1 MNQIF
6 RRIKRIIKSNLSDT
20 DSRFNLNNEDDELQ
34 KIIDSLNNDGTS
46 KAESERKAYT
56 PPPKTTDPKVF
67 NAYKTLGLSEGA
79 SVESIKSSYKNL
91 IKKYHP
97 DRVSSLSKSEQEA
110 AYKKSQEINMAYATL
125 EKHLNF

>member
-6 RRIKRIIKSNLSDT
+6 RRIKRILKSNLSDADT
-20 DSRFNLNNEDDELQ
+20 RFNHTNEDDELQ
-34 KIIDSLNNDGTS
+34 KVIDSLNNDTAS
-46 KAESERKAYT
+46 KNESRAYT

-79 SVESIKSSYKNL
+79 SVESIKSAYKNL

-97 DRVSSLSKSEQEA
+97 DRVSSLSKSEQEV
-110 AYKKSQEINMAYATL
+110 AYKKSQEINLAYAIL
-125 EKHLNF
+125 EKYLNF